1 MDDRIAAV
9 AAAQRG
15 GAGQHSPHPSI
26 ARAKLC
32 RHCGRVLGL
41 LEHYSGAVCQRHE
54 CRHADSE
61 QALQA
66 LRADAAKAKGKP
78 DRARFP
84 IVVVPHRAQRIAPV
98 PAKRREQLASH
109 LRALLASPLAADGT
123 SAAARSHGEAQTAAG
138 TDSASEPLG
147 APVCKSCRGFCCSF
161 GGASFAFLDRPT
173 LDRFAS
179 ANPELCA
186 DGVVAAYVSRVPD
199 RACKDSCLYHSSTG
213 CVLPRSMRAALCN
226 EYQCGPL
233 KQGEALLADAS
244 VPGLFVVRRADGV
257 IAGGEFVAARRRVR
271 RGTHTG
277 GETGGGAGASRQ
289 AQESE
294 AGGRAHE

>member
-9 AAAQRG
+9 AAADCG

-26 ARAKLC
+26 ARAKVC
-32 RHCGRVLGL
+32 RHCGRALGL
-41 LEHYSGAVCQRHE
+41 LEHYAGRVCHRNE
-54 CRHADSE
+54 CRRAESE

-66 LRADAAKAKGKP
+66 FREDAAKAKGKP
-78 DRARFP
+78 DPARFP
-84 IVVVPHRAQRIAPV
+84 IVVVPHRAQRMAPV
-98 PAKRREQLASH
+98 PAERREELALH
-109 LRALLASPLAADGT
+109 LHALLASPLAAEEA
-123 SAAARSHGEAQTAAG
+123 SAAQSQRKAETEYG
-138 TDSASEPLG
+138 TECASEPLG
-147 APVCKSCRGFCCSF
+147 APVCGQCRGFCCSF

-179 ANPELCA
+179 ANPDLSA
-186 DGVVAAYVSRVPD
+186 DAIVAAYVSRVPD
-199 RACKDSCLYHSSTG
+199 RAYKDSCLYHSRTG
-213 CVLPRSMRAALCN
+213 CALPRSMRAALCN

-233 KQGEALLADAS
+233 KHGEALLADPS

-257 IAGGEFVAARRRVR
+257 IAGGKFVAIRRRARRGAGR
-271 RGTHTG
+271 G
-277 GETGGGAGASRQ
+277 GERHAGAGAPRQ